1 MIPAVAL
8 VSPVVSSL
16 TSAVTGVPASA
27 EAASAAGAGNDFTKM
42 LSEAVDSFKGAESTA
57 VAGIQGKATTQQVV
71 DAVMNAQTTFQV
83 ALSLRDKAV
92 SAYQELSRM
101 DI

>member
-8 VSPVVSSL
+8 VSPVVSALSSAASSL
-16 TSAVTGVPASA
+16 
-27 EAASAAGAGNDFTKM
+27 SAAGTPASPAAAGMDFSKM
-42 LSEAVDSFKGAESTA
+42 LSEAVDSIKGAESTA

-71 DAVMNAQTTFQV
+71 DAVMNAQTTFQT

-101 DI
+101 AI